1 MVHFRLALRNCL
13 MPVITVTGMQIGNL
27 IAFALITETV
37 FQWPGMGL
45 LFIQSVMFVD
55 IPVMA
60 AYLVIV
66 SFIFVALNTLVDMMY
81 GVVDPRLRSQHVKEA
96 PMLTKPV
103 SVASRRR
110 FARFLQSDLWWSL
123 RQDYVAMGAGVILIV
138 VLLLAVFA
146 PWIAPQ
152 NPYDLAQLDLLNAE
166 LPPVWE
172 SGSDPQFLLGT
183 DTQGRD
189 VWSAILYGSRMSLVI
204 GLATVVLSLAIGL
217 LVGLAA
223 GYFGGWIDN
232 ALMRL
237 GDTLL
242 SIPTILVAIL
252 VTAVFRQL
260 LPPGLRETL
269 SAVILILAISM
280 TTWVQYARTVRASAL
295 VERGK
300 EYVQAARLIR
310 VSSLRIMLTHIL
322 PNTLTPVMVT
332 ATLNLGL
339 AILVEAT
346 LSCLGVGLPPT
357 EPSLGTL
364 IRLGNQFLFSGQWWV
379 VVFPALYL
387 SLIVLVVNLLG
398 DWLRDALNPR
408 LR

>member
-1 MVHFRLALRNCL
+1 
-13 MPVITVTGMQIGNL
+13 
-27 IAFALITETV
+27 
-37 FQWPGMGL
+37 
-45 LFIQSVMFVD
+45 
-55 IPVMA
+55 
-60 AYLVIV
+60 
-66 SFIFVALNTLVDMMY
+66 
-81 GVVDPRLRSQHVKEA
+81 
-96 PMLTKPV
+96 MLTKSLSGARPG
-103 SVASRRR
+103 RL
-110 FARFLQSDLWWSL
+110 ARFLRSDLWWSL
-123 RQDYVAMGAGVILIV
+123 RQDYLAMGAGIV
-138 VLLLAVFA
+138 LLAVVLLAVFA

-166 LPPVWE
+166 LPPVWVE
-172 SGSDPQFLLGT
+172 GSDPQFLLGT

-204 GLATVVLSLAIGL
+204 GLATVLLSLAIGL

-280 TTWVQYARTVRASAL
+280 TNWVQYARTVRASAL

-339 AILVEAT
+339 AILIEAT
-346 LSCLGVGLPPT
+346 LSFLGVGMPPT

>member
-1 MVHFRLALRNCL
+1 
-13 MPVITVTGMQIGNL
+13 
-27 IAFALITETV
+27 
-37 FQWPGMGL
+37 
-45 LFIQSVMFVD
+45 
-55 IPVMA
+55 
-60 AYLVIV
+60 
-66 SFIFVALNTLVDMMY
+66 
-81 GVVDPRLRSQHVKEA
+81 
-96 PMLTKPV
+96 MLTKPM
-103 SVASRRR
+103 SNAGRGRL
-110 FARFLQSDLWWSL
+110 ARFFQGDLWWSL
-123 RQDYVAMGAGVILIV
+123 RQDPVAMGAGVVLIAV
-138 VLLLAVFA
+138 VLLALFA

-166 LPPVWE
+166 LPPRWIAGGE
-172 SGSDPQFLLGT
+172 AQFLLGT

-252 VTAVFRQL
+252 VTAVYRQL

-269 SAVILILAISM
+269 SSVILILAISM
-280 TTWVQYARTVRASAL
+280 TNWVQYARTVRASAL

-300 EYVQAARLIR
+300 EYVQSARLIR
-310 VSSLRIMLTHIL
+310 VSPLRIMLTHIL

-339 AILVEAT
+339 AILIEAT
-346 LSCLGVGLPPT
+346 LSFLGVGMPPT

-379 VVFPALYL
+379 VVFPAVYL
-387 SLIVLVVNLLG
+387 SLVVLVVNLLG

>member
-1 MVHFRLALRNCL
+1 
-13 MPVITVTGMQIGNL
+13 
-27 IAFALITETV
+27 
-37 FQWPGMGL
+37 
-45 LFIQSVMFVD
+45 
-55 IPVMA
+55 
-60 AYLVIV
+60 
-66 SFIFVALNTLVDMMY
+66 
-81 GVVDPRLRSQHVKEA
+81 
-96 PMLTKPV
+96 MLTKPF
-103 SVASRRR
+103 AGAGEGRL
-110 FARFLQSDLWWSL
+110 ARFLRSDLWWSL
-123 RQDYVAMGAGVILIV
+123 RQDYVAMGAGIV
-138 VLLLAVFA
+138 LLAVVLLAVFA

-166 LPPVWE
+166 LSPVWE
-172 SGSDPQFLLGT
+172 AGSDPQFLLGT

-260 LPPGLRETL
+260 LPPGMRETL

-280 TTWVQYARTVRASAL
+280 TNWVQYARTVRASAL

-339 AILVEAT
+339 AILIEAT
-346 LSCLGVGLPPT
+346 LSFLGVGMPPT

>member
-1 MVHFRLALRNCL
+1 
-13 MPVITVTGMQIGNL
+13 
-27 IAFALITETV
+27 
-37 FQWPGMGL
+37 
-45 LFIQSVMFVD
+45 
-55 IPVMA
+55 
-60 AYLVIV
+60 
-66 SFIFVALNTLVDMMY
+66 
-81 GVVDPRLRSQHVKEA
+81 
-96 PMLTKPV
+96 MLTKPM
-103 SVASRRR
+103 SNAGRGRL
-110 FARFLQSDLWWSL
+110 ARFFQGDLWWSL
-123 RQDYVAMGAGVILIV
+123 RQDPVAMGAGVVLIAV
-138 VLLLAVFA
+138 VLLALFA

-166 LPPVWE
+166 LPPRWIAGGE
-172 SGSDPQFLLGT
+172 AQFLLGT

-204 GLATVVLSLAIGL
+204 GLATVVLSLALGL
-217 LVGLAA
+217 MVGLAA

-269 SAVILILAISM
+269 SSVILILAISM
-280 TTWVQYARTVRASAL
+280 TNWVQYARTVRASAL

-300 EYVQAARLIR
+300 EYVQSARLIR
-310 VSSLRIMLTHIL
+310 VSPLRIMLTHIL

-339 AILVEAT
+339 AILIEAT
-346 LSCLGVGLPPT
+346 LSFLGVGMPPT

-379 VVFPALYL
+379 VVFPAVYL
-387 SLIVLVVNLLG
+387 SLVVLVVNLLG